1 MLEPREDF
9 HLRGALPADLH
20 SPHLPWR
27 GLPEYVLKTPPRAP
41 LPRKSRMSLL
51 TFASLNLAYCW
62 RSGTLPS
69 PNHFGVG
76 DRGRAKDGEA
86 SSNAERCPCLE
97 HSTAWAGPTELLR
110 ACGVCLPLCTSG
122 NIDLIH
128 RSNFSGKPS
137 SCCLSSTPCSF
148 NPLLGVLDVTTES
161 LKGFFGD
168 GCLAQS
174 SMADLLLAE
183 IGDPPRLSFS

>member
-1 MLEPREDF
+1 MARVRAQGRQVMDREPARIRLEDTAEGTTAKKVEDVTS
-9 HLRGALPADLH
+9 HLCISQPCILLAFWNPAV
-20 SPHLPWR
+20 P
-27 GLPEYVLKTPPRAP
+27 
-41 LPRKSRMSLL
+41 
-51 TFASLNLAYCW
+51 
-62 RSGTLPS
+62 

-148 NPLLGVLDVTTES
+148 NLLLGVLDVTTES